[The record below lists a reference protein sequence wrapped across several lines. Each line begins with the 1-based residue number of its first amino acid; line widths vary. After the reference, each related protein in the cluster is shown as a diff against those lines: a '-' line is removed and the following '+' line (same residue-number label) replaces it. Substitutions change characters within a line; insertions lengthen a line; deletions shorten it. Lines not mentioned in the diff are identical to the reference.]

1 MSVRWQHFIDHA
13 DTKQKPANVTR
24 LSSRRSSAA
33 DRQSVKRDY
42 CATGSF
48 RLLVAGRSHFRTPVV
63 KDGHGAYRQ
72 SHTSL
77 FSQNHKEERR
87 PCPQSAS
94 GYNVHQAHNWVILQV
109 KSSWHSI
116 ILENTCARFHSGNS
130 SPNPSRANQIPLP
143 HS

>member
-1 MSVRWQHFIDHA
+1 MLHIMHSL
-13 DTKQKPANVTR
+13 ANR
-24 LSSRRSSAA
+24 IHSG
-33 DRQSVKRDY
+33 K
-42 CATGSF
+42 GN
-48 RLLVAGRSHFRTPVV
+48 V

-72 SHTSL
+72 YHTSL

-130 SPNPSRANQIPLP
+130 SPNSSRATQNPANPTPPIATATP
-143 HS
+143 